1 MKAYSSFSEQGRWN
15 EWGAG
20 SVIPKTTE
28 NVCLVM
34 YQIETPDLQQSSR
47 YLYYVGSVAHVP
59 SLRSTRDLKSF
70 YHV

>member
-47 YLYYVGSVAHVP
+47 YNLVMFSG
-59 SLRSTRDLKSF
+59 LFLFLTLK
-70 YHV
+70 HLI